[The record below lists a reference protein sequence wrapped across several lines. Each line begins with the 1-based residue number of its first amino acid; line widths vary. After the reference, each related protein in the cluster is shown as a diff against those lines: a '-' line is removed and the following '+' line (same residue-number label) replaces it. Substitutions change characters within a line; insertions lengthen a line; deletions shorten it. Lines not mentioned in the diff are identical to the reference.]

1 MNILP
6 QGLRQGVEE
15 FNRAHFF
22 EAHETLEDLWR
33 GTSGPLRLFYQGLI
47 QLAVALYHLS
57 NGNRRGALNLLGKG
71 LDKLAAYQPACQGI
85 DVEALCCEARA
96 WLDRVRQAGEREL
109 SVDPEQ
115 LPRIRWITSESQK
128 GERSSSA
135 APQEKPG

>member
-1 MNILP
+1 MDTLP
-6 QGLRQGVEE
+6 QELRQGVEE

-22 EAHETLEDLWR
+22 EAHETLEELWR

-71 LDKLAAYQPACQGI
+71 LDKLAAYRPACQGI
-85 DVEALCCEARA
+85 DVDALCRDARV
-96 WLDRVRQAGEREL
+96 WLDRVRQAGAGEL

-115 LPRIRWITSESQK
+115 LPRVRWLTSDQN
-128 GERSSSA
+128 A
-135 APQEKPG
+135 AFNR